1 MRRYLAAA
9 LAFLIMV
16 SSQAHAEPVRVMA
29 AFVFK
34 SALDDVIRAYK
45 AQGGGDVVMQYGMT
59 PMLAK
64 QVENLAPADV
74 FLSADAEWMNYLQ
87 NHNLIQVGTRVDL
100 LTADLVLVARSRDKL
115 ETLARELKGEHAVE
129 ATVMPADL
137 STPGAPKALFE
148 AVKKRKLA
156 IDILVNNAGVLEM
169 GAFNAISP
177 ERHQELIALN
187 VATLTDMTSRFLA
200 PMLERGKGRIL
211 NVASIAAFQPVPSLA
226 TYAATKAYVLSLTES
241 LSEELKGSGVTVTAL
256 CPGITETSMVD
267 RAREA
272 VSHRSGTPPIRLLN
286 GSSTR

>member
-1 MRRYLAAA
+1 MAARKSARSAASGRDTVLITGASAGIGAA
-9 LAFLIMV
+9 LARQF
-16 SSQAHAEPVRVMA
+16 A
-29 AFVFK
+29 A
-34 SALDDVIRAYK
+34 
-45 AQGGGDVVMQYGMT
+45 GG
-59 PMLAK
+59 
-64 QVENLAPADV
+64 
-74 FLSADAEWMNYLQ
+74 F
-87 NHNLIQVGTRVDL
+87 
-100 LTADLVLVARSRDKL
+100 DLVLVARSRDKL

-156 IDILVNNAGVLEM
+156 IDILVNNARVLEM

-272 VSHRSGTPPIRLLN
+272 NAAASQLPPFMIGDVNDVAAQGYAALMAGEVIRVPGVLNFAASLAARATPKWVVRRFAGALGRMAL
-286 GSSTR
+286 

>member
-1 MRRYLAAA
+1 MAARKSARSAASGRDTVLITGASAGIGAA
-9 LAFLIMV
+9 LARQF
-16 SSQAHAEPVRVMA
+16 A
-29 AFVFK
+29 A
-34 SALDDVIRAYK
+34 
-45 AQGGGDVVMQYGMT
+45 GG
-59 PMLAK
+59 
-64 QVENLAPADV
+64 
-74 FLSADAEWMNYLQ
+74 F
-87 NHNLIQVGTRVDL
+87 
-100 LTADLVLVARSRDKL
+100 DLVLVARSRDKL

-187 VATLTDMTSRFLA
+187 VATLTDMTNRFLA

-272 VSHRSGTPPIRLLN
+272 NAAASQLPPFMIGDVNDVAAQGYAALMAGEVIRVPGVLNFAASLAARATPKWVVRRFAGALGRMAL
-286 GSSTR
+286 

>member
-1 MRRYLAAA
+1 MTTRKSARAAASGRDTVLITGASAGIGAA
-9 LAFLIMV
+9 LARQF
-16 SSQAHAEPVRVMA
+16 A
-29 AFVFK
+29 A
-34 SALDDVIRAYK
+34 
-45 AQGGGDVVMQYGMT
+45 GG
-59 PMLAK
+59 
-64 QVENLAPADV
+64 
-74 FLSADAEWMNYLQ
+74 F
-87 NHNLIQVGTRVDL
+87 
-100 LTADLVLVARSRDKL
+100 DLVLVARSRDKL

-148 AVKKRKLA
+148 AVKKRKLV

-169 GAFNAISP
+169 GAFSAIAP
-177 ERHQELIALN
+177 GRHQELIALN

-272 VSHRSGTPPIRLLN
+272 NAAASQLPPFMIGDVNDVAAQGYAALMAGEVIRVPGVLNFAASLAARATPKWVVRRFAGALGRMAL
-286 GSSTR
+286 